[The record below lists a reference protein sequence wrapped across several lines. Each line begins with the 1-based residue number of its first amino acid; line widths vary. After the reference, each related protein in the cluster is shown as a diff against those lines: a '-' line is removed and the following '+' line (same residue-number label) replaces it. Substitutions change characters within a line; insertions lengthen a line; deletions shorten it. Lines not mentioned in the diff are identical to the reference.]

1 MESKILN
8 IKKIILAT
16 IVFFTTCSVAQT
28 IKNQPFWEDA
38 EKGYIYNIGHYKNI
52 NLNVQNEDGQT
63 PLMIA
68 VKNGHSSVVDAFSEG
83 IVDITMQDFEGKTA
97 FDYIKIAKSREEEMH
112 SKRIYGALR
121 TLEIY
126 QMIRGKAKMLQ
137 YSYQNDTDILQ
148 ITIKGANCDNFLF
161 PKNTQCN
168 SIKEPKHVN
177 QDIFK
182 AIKKHNNTSFDNIL
196 PNVDIE
202 MKDKSHY
209 SLLWRAI
216 ISKNLYAVDQLLQQ
230 GADINGKDNNN
241 HHTPIFYAT
250 IGNDSALLKVLLK
263 HDVDVNSKNQFG
275 NYVLSTSMFECNNFE
290 TITLLLDNG
299 ANPYLKDRRGETV
312 FDKKPVFCKNKSNIE
327 KMSVLLKE
335 RSAFSQ

>member
-1 MESKILN
+1 MKQNNSEFIRIL
-8 IKKIILAT
+8 
-16 IVFFTTCSVAQT
+16 
-28 IKNQPFWEDA
+28 EDA
-38 EKGYIYNIGHYKNI
+38 IV
-52 NLNVQNEDGQT
+52 NVHEEDHT
-63 PLMIA
+63 
-68 VKNGHSSVVDAFSEG
+68 
-83 IVDITMQDFEGKTA
+83 GKTA
-97 FDYIKIAKSREEEMH
+97 FDYIKTPTSYEEEMH
-112 SKRIYGALR
+112 SRRMYGALR

-168 SIKEPKHVN
+168 AIKEPKHVN

-241 HHTPIFYAT
+241 HHTPICYAT